1 LYLNC
6 KTYFSFRYGTYAT
19 EELVKAAADSG
30 AKALAITNINS
41 TCDAWD
47 FVHFCREQN
56 IKPIVG
62 VEVRNDDE
70 LCYVLLAKNNKGFHD
85 IHLFLSVHLQDKK
98 HFPTRFPFN
107 DDIIVIYP
115 FATYKPQQEKI
126 VIQKN
131 RNQNAKKTL
140 EEKQNN
146 ITNNNIAIQQSNNP
160 SIQQYNSN
168 EYIGV
173 QLHEAT
179 KLYSIPAEQYNQNFV
194 VLHPVSFQIKIF
206 YSASNNLSILVARM
220 KY

>member
-1 LYLNC
+1 MFLNN

-19 EELVKAAADSG
+19 EELVKAAADAG

-115 FATYKPQQEKI
+115 FATYNLQPEQPI
-126 VIQKN
+126 IQKN
-131 RNQNAKKTL
+131 GNQNLKKTL
-140 EEKQNN
+140 ARNKIKGFPLKPSMN
-146 ITNNNIAIQQSNNP
+146 IS
-160 SIQQYNSN
+160 
-168 EYIGV
+168 
-173 QLHEAT
+173 
-179 KLYSIPAEQYNQNFV
+179 KLKKILKVNK
-194 VLHPVSFQIKIF
+194 IK
-206 YSASNNLSILVARM
+206 RQ
-220 KY
+220 